1 MNHQK
6 MVKVS
11 DDIRRRIL
19 ADKGRVPVRDMISKY
34 NLSKATIHRVL
45 SSPDSLSEVRPEAP
59 EAAVEVSLPTIAE
72 SSREFINLIVTDG
85 PEEIARKEKSEPP
98 IMKRTIEALADDMFK
113 DEDDAERI
121 TERPRRG
128 RVSFNP
134 ENLEARNALEQR
146 IILNV
151 ENFAPIFTFI
161 KDRDQFIRSLHSKSS
176 EELQGILT
184 TLETTRTTINLSNQM
199 KQSFFMV
206 ARGTEIFGASLL
218 GLKTNGFTENLMM
231 QRQELD
237 MIFREVAIEYAPMFK
252 ITTKP
257 ELRLLMCFSMSLMQ
271 TDSVNRLK
279 ETMQA
284 QQSLGQPPANNHPDR
299 SEESPEQR
307 YQDL

>member
-1 MNHQK
+1 

-19 ADKGRVPVRDMISKY
+19 ADKGKVPVKDMISKY
-34 NLSKATIHRVL
+34 SLSKATIHRVL
-45 SSPDSLSEVRPEAP
+45 SSPEQGSSSRPEAA
-59 EAAVEVSLPTIAE
+59 ENTIEVTLPTIGEA
-72 SSREFINLIVTDG
+72 SQDIINLITEQS
-85 PEEIARKEKSEPP
+85 PEETAKKEKAEPP
-98 IMKRTIEALADDMFK
+98 YMKQTIDALADDMFK
-113 DEDDAERI
+113 DEDDEPVV
-121 TERPRRG
+121 ERPRRG
-128 RVSFNP
+128 RVAFAP

-161 KDRDQFIRSLHSKSS
+161 KDRDQFIRSLHTKSS

-199 KQSFFMV
+199 KQSFFML
-206 ARGTEIFGASLL
+206 ARGTEVFGSSLL
-218 GLKTNGFTENLMM
+218 GLKTRGFTENLMI
-231 QRQELD
+231 QKQELD
-237 MIFREVAIEYAPMFK
+237 MIFREIAIEYAPMFK

-279 ETMQA
+279 ETMTA
-284 QQSLGQPPANNHPDR
+284 QQSLGRQNTNNPPETTSDI
-299 SEESPEQR
+299 PERR
-307 YQDL
+307 YEDL

>member
-1 MNHQK
+1 

-11 DDIRRRIL
+11 EDIRRRIL
-19 ADKGRVPVRDMISKY
+19 ADKGKVPVKDMISKY

-45 SSPDSLSEVRPEAP
+45 SSPDAVPEIRSDAP
-59 EAAVEVSLPTIAE
+59 DTAVEVSLPTIAE
-72 SSREFINLIVTDG
+72 SSRDFINLIVTEA
-85 PEEIARKEKSEPP
+85 PEETARKEKAEPP
-98 IMKRTIEALADDMFK
+98 YIKKSIEALADDMFK
-113 DEDDAERI
+113 DEDDDEPI
-121 TERPRRG
+121 TERPRRS
-128 RVSFNP
+128 RVSFSP

-161 KDRDQFIRSLHSKSS
+161 KDRDQFIKSLHTKSS

-206 ARGTEIFGASLL
+206 ARGTEVFGSSLL
-218 GLKTNGFTENLMM
+218 GLKTRGFTENLMI
-231 QRQELD
+231 QKQELD
-237 MIFREVAIEYAPMFK
+237 MIFREIAIEYAPMFK

-279 ETMQA
+279 ETMAA
-284 QQSLGQPPANNHPDR
+284 QQSLGRQTANNPSDATN
-299 SEESPEQR
+299 ESPEQR
-307 YQDL
+307 YEDL

>member
-1 MNHQK
+1 

-19 ADKGRVPVRDMISKY
+19 ADKGKVPVKEMISKY
-34 NLSKATIHRVL
+34 SLSKATIHRVL
-45 SSPDSLSEVRPEAP
+45 SSPDAGSESRSEAP
-59 EAAVEVSLPTIAE
+59 DRAVEISLPTIAE
-72 SSREFINLIVTDG
+72 SSRDFINLIVTEA
-85 PEEIARKEKSEPP
+85 PEETARKEKAEPP
-98 IMKRTIEALADDMFK
+98 YMKKSIDALADDMFK
-113 DEDDAERI
+113 DDDDEEPI

-128 RVSFNP
+128 RVSFSP

-161 KDRDQFIRSLHSKSS
+161 KDRDQFIKSLHSKSA

-206 ARGTEIFGASLL
+206 ARGTEVFGASLL
-218 GLKTNGFTENLMM
+218 GLKTHGFTENIMI
-231 QRQELD
+231 QKQELD
-237 MIFREVAIEYAPMFK
+237 MIFREIAIEYAPMFK

-279 ETMQA
+279 ETMAA
-284 QQSLGQPPANNHPDR
+284 QQSLGRQTANNPSDATN
-299 SEESPEQR
+299 ESPERR
-307 YQDL
+307 YEDL

>member
-1 MNHQK
+1 

-19 ADKGRVPVRDMISKY
+19 ADKGKVPVKDMIGKY
-34 NLSKATIHRVL
+34 GLSKATIHRVL
-45 SSPDSLSEVRPEAP
+45 SSPEQVSEDRSDVPENTI
-59 EAAVEVSLPTIAE
+59 EVSMPTIGEA
-72 SSREFINLIVTDG
+72 SKEFINLITTET
-85 PEEIARKEKSEPP
+85 PEETAKKEKAEPP
-98 IMKRTIEALADDMFK
+98 YMKQTIDALADDMFK
-113 DEDDAERI
+113 DEEEEAVL
-121 TERPRRG
+121 ERPRRG
-128 RVSFNP
+128 RVAFAP

-161 KDRDQFIRSLHSKSS
+161 KDRDQFIKSLHSKSS

-206 ARGTEIFGASLL
+206 ARGTEVFGSSLL
-218 GLKTNGFTENLMM
+218 GLKTRGFTENLMI
-231 QRQELD
+231 QKQELD
-237 MIFREVAIEYAPMFK
+237 MIFREIAIEYAPMFK

-279 ETMQA
+279 ETMTA
-284 QQSLGQPPANNHPDR
+284 QQSLGRQTPNNPPDTT
-299 SEESPEQR
+299 SDSPERR
-307 YQDL
+307 YEDL

>member
-1 MNHQK
+1 

-11 DDIRRRIL
+11 EDIRRRIL
-19 ADKGRVPVRDMISKY
+19 ADKGRVPVKDMIGKY
-34 NLSKATIHRVL
+34 GLSKATIHRVL
-45 SSPDSLSEVRPEAP
+45 SSPEQLSESRSEVPENTI
-59 EAAVEVSLPTIAE
+59 EVSLPTIGEA
-72 SSREFINLIVTDG
+72 SRDIINLITEET
-85 PEEIARKEKSEPP
+85 PEETAKKEKAEPP
-98 IMKRTIEALADDMFK
+98 YMKQTIDALADDMFK
-113 DEDDAERI
+113 DEDDEPVM
-121 TERPRRG
+121 ERPRRG
-128 RVSFNP
+128 RVAFAP

-161 KDRDQFIRSLHSKSS
+161 KDRDQFIKSLHSKSS

-206 ARGTEIFGASLL
+206 ARGTEVFGSSLL
-218 GLKTNGFTENLMM
+218 GLKTRGFTENLMI
-231 QRQELD
+231 QKQELD
-237 MIFREVAIEYAPMFK
+237 MIFREIAIEYAPMFK

-279 ETMQA
+279 ETMTA
-284 QQSLGQPPANNHPDR
+284 QQSLGRQTPNNPPDR
-299 SEESPEQR
+299 TSDNPERR
-307 YQDL
+307 YEDL

>member
-1 MNHQK
+1 

-11 DDIRRRIL
+11 EDIRRRIL
-19 ADKGRVPVRDMISKY
+19 ADKGRVPVKDMIGKY
-34 NLSKATIHRVL
+34 GLSKATIHRVL
-45 SSPDSLSEVRPEAP
+45 SSPEQVSESRSEVPENTI
-59 EAAVEVSLPTIAE
+59 EVSLPTIGEA
-72 SSREFINLIVTDG
+72 SRDIINLITEET
-85 PEEIARKEKSEPP
+85 PEETAKKEKAEPP
-98 IMKRTIEALADDMFK
+98 YMKQTIDALADDMFK
-113 DEDDAERI
+113 DEDDEPVM
-121 TERPRRG
+121 ERPRRG
-128 RVSFNP
+128 RVAFAP

-161 KDRDQFIRSLHSKSS
+161 KDRDQFIKSLHTKSS

-206 ARGTEIFGASLL
+206 ARGTEVFGSSLL
-218 GLKTNGFTENLMM
+218 GLKTRGFTENLMI
-231 QRQELD
+231 QKQELD
-237 MIFREVAIEYAPMFK
+237 MIFREIAIEYAPMFK

-279 ETMQA
+279 ETMTA
-284 QQSLGQPPANNHPDR
+284 QQSLGRQTPNNPPDR
-299 SEESPEQR
+299 TSDIPERR
-307 YQDL
+307 YEDL

>member
-1 MNHQK
+1 

-11 DDIRRRIL
+11 EDIRRRIL
-19 ADKGRVPVRDMISKY
+19 ADKGRVPVKDMISKY
-34 NLSKATIHRVL
+34 GLSKATIHRVL
-45 SSPDSLSEVRPEAP
+45 SSPEQVSEGRSEVPDNV
-59 EAAVEVSLPTIAE
+59 VEVSMPTIGEA
-72 SSREFINLIVTDG
+72 SKDIINLITEET
-85 PEEIARKEKSEPP
+85 PEETAKKEKAEPP
-98 IMKRTIEALADDMFK
+98 YMKQTIDALADDMFK
-113 DEDDAERI
+113 DEDDEPI
-121 TERPRRG
+121 MERPRRG
-128 RVSFNP
+128 RVAFAP

-161 KDRDQFIRSLHSKSS
+161 KDRDQFIKSLHSKSS

-206 ARGTEIFGASLL
+206 ARGTEVFGSSLL
-218 GLKTNGFTENLMM
+218 GLKTRGFTENLMI
-231 QRQELD
+231 QKQELD
-237 MIFREVAIEYAPMFK
+237 MIFREIAIEYAPMFK

-279 ETMQA
+279 ETMTA
-284 QQSLGQPPANNHPDR
+284 QQSLGRQTPNNPPDKASDI
-299 SEESPEQR
+299 PERR
-307 YQDL
+307 YEDL